1 MNEVFAPPFSSSLP
15 LSLETRLREEISER
29 DRRAQLFGEKMLRH
43 PVWEMLLHLG
53 CTEFDGR
60 PISVSSLCNFIHCP
74 QSTVLR
80 YMRDLEDE
88 GVLQLQQDPT
98 DRRRTFVFLTEE
110 TKQLLSE
117 HFSQ

>member
-1 MNEVFAPPFSSSLP
+1 MNEIFAPPFASSLP
-15 LSLETRLREEISER
+15 LELEDKLREEISER
-29 DRRAQLFGEKMLRH
+29 DRRAEIFGEKMLRH

-53 CTEFDGR
+53 CTEFDAR

-80 YMRDLEDE
+80 YMRDLEEE
-88 GVLQLQQDPT
+88 GVLRLQQDPT

-110 TKQLLSE
+110 TKQLLLE